1 MTRVIRLYPR
11 AWRDRYEAE
20 LVDLLASRRPSVVD
34 RLDLVRGALD
44 AWRNPHLV
52 ANPAASA
59 STNRP
64 WGRGATLAALGGG
77 LLAITGGIGMQAS
90 PVIPWLGYK
99 DSGMPVAILV
109 LGLVLT
115 AVAAVRVAWS
125 PRSRRA
131 GRLASL
137 AMLVAALGMLAPWPI
152 LIIAFFAYIAAAIAF
167 ALVRWLSD
175 GEPLMGLVAPGTLA
189 LLALNTE
196 DERALLAIPFGLAW
210 IVVGASRARRHAL
223 AAA

>member
-20 LVDLLASRRPSVVD
+20 LVDLLASRGPSVSD
-34 RLDLVRGALD
+34 RLDLIRGALD

-52 ANPAASA
+52 ALREAPPE
-59 STNRP
+59 TNRP
-64 WGRGATLAALGGG
+64 WGPGAILAALGGG
-77 LLAITGGIGMQAS
+77 LLAIAGGIGMQAS

-99 DSGMPVAILV
+99 DSGTAVAILV
-109 LGLVLT
+109 VGLVLT

-125 PRSRRA
+125 PGSRRA
-131 GRLASL
+131 GRLAALS
-137 AMLVAALGMLAPWPI
+137 MLIAALTMIAPWPI
-152 LIIAFFAYIAAAIAF
+152 LIVGFFAYVAAAIAF
-167 ALVRWLSD
+167 ALIRWLGD
-175 GEPLMGLVAPGTLA
+175 GEPLVGLVAPGTLA

-210 IVVGASRARRHAL
+210 IVVGASLARRHAL

>member
-20 LVDLLASRRPSVVD
+20 VVDLLASRPPSVAD
-34 RLDLVRGALD
+34 RLDLARGALD

-52 ANPAASA
+52 AIPEPPVG
-59 STNRP
+59 TNRP
-64 WGRGATLAALGGG
+64 WGPGTTLAALGGG
-77 LLAITGGIGMQAS
+77 LLAIAGGIGMQAAS
-90 PVIPWLGYK
+90 VIPWLGYK
-99 DSGMPVAILV
+99 DSGTPVTLLV
-109 LGLVLT
+109 IGLVLT

-125 PRSRRA
+125 PGSRRA
-131 GRLASL
+131 GRLAGL
-137 AMLVAALGMLAPWPI
+137 AMLVAALGMIAPWPI
-152 LIIAFFAYIAAAIAF
+152 LIIAFFAYIASAIAF
-167 ALVRWLSD
+167 ALVRWLGD
-175 GEPLMGLVAPGTLA
+175 GEPLIGLVAPATIA

-210 IVVGASRARRHAL
+210 IVVGAGLARRRAL